1 VCGKSARTV
10 RSGGG
15 QKRAH
20 GDDYTGT
27 KPETV
32 DTDKSEPTGTAL
44 APDPPIPLLGRIPHH
59 RKEVTG
65 RTHKNE
71 QVPHEVSEPQSLRR
85 EEGDTDRVGE
95 PAH

>member
-1 VCGKSARTV
+1 MCGKSARTV

-32 DTDKSEPTGTAL
+32 ETDKSEPTGYRAGPRPSQALVRQLLAHRTYWPCVWPDASIAPFPEDTAGL
-44 APDPPIPLLGRIPHH
+44 PYRSKAWAFR
-59 RKEVTG
+59 
-65 RTHKNE
+65 
-71 QVPHEVSEPQSLRR
+71 
-85 EEGDTDRVGE
+85 
-95 PAH
+95 